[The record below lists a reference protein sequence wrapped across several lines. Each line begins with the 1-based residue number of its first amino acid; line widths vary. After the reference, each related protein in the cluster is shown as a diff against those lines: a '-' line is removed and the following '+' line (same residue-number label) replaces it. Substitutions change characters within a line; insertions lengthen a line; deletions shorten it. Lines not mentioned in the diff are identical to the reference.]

1 MTNTI
6 FLQAHNSL
14 NGGCKN
20 HCLESDKPSS
30 FKMKLNNIYN
40 KNQSDNNYSCLSKS
54 LCRG

>member
-30 FKMKLNNIYN
+30 FKIKLNNFYN
-40 KNQSDNNYSCLSKS
+40 KNQRDINYSCLSKS